1 MQQQKEAVQKQL
13 AEKTAQLEQQ
23 MTEKTAQLKRADVQ
37 HQRSMQQQMEA
48 VEKQLTEKTAQLE
61 QQIGDEAAQLKQTD
75 VQHQR
80 AMQQSDKRLQQQLDA
95 QKSDIAALGQTVNTD
110 QRKLLQQQGDIKDLA
125 EGQKKH
131 AAAGKAALEEGL
143 KKLEDTLGHRLT
155 LAELRTKDLL
165 SSRTADL
172 QKQIKKLEDDFKQHT
187 EKTQG
192 DRKRLEQELQDQLA
206 GDNSTDARERVRQVV
221 NALLGHTEGVPL
233 CFRVS
238 SKEKSGVNG
247 EYTLVP
253 LEKHNGHRVWQSAKG
268 RYIFKDDLR
277 CWMVSSGRD
286 DMIANKGCLWSAE
299 SAAASPVAS
308 LYWNFFNGL
317 DKDGT
322 SRWFSAP
329 GTSVEAVAGS

>member
-206 GDNSTDARERVRQVV
+206 GDNSTDARVRVRQVINV
-221 NALLGHTEGVPL
+221 LLGRTAEGAPL
-233 CFRVS
+233 RFRVS
-238 SKEKSGVNG
+238 SEEKSFLNG

-253 LEKHNGHRVWQSAKG
+253 LEKHNGHRVWRSAEG
-268 RYIFKDDLR
+268 EYMFKNVLR
-277 CWMVSSGRD
+277 CWMVSLNRES
-286 DMIANKGCLWSAE
+286 MIANKGCLWSAE

-308 LYWNFFNGL
+308 LYWKCF
-317 DKDGT
+317 DG
-322 SRWFSAP
+322 SQWSAAP